1 MNDNIIQS
9 RIDFEKLG
17 DIYPPAKNVT
27 IEKEIFENID
37 CYWFRNKDELNSNKI
52 VLYLH
57 GGCFIFG
64 SLHSHKALVSHLA
77 KDLTLPFLLVE
88 YSLAPEKPFPNG
100 INDVFK
106 VYRALLARYPEN
118 EIILIGDSAGAGL
131 CVALLSKVNKYG
143 LRAPEYMIMISPW
156 IDLSC
161 SNSSMTLN
169 ADKDPVLQK
178 ERLLELASL
187 YAGNQNLSDINPTV
201 NLPDKFPP
209 TLILIGSDEI
219 LLDDSK
225 FIYNT
230 IAGTHGKTKLS
241 IYEKQSHVWLL
252 ENINTEQSQ
261 KAIREIKTFIEESI

>member
-1 MNDNIIQS
+1 MSDNIILS
-9 RIDFEKLG
+9 RCDFEKLG
-17 DIYPPAKNVT
+17 DIYPPAENVT
-27 IEKEIFENID
+27 IEKVIFENID
-37 CYWFRNKDELNSNKI
+37 CYWFRYNDDLNSNKI
-52 VLYLH
+52 AVYLH
-57 GGCFIFG
+57 GGCYVFG
-64 SLHSHKALVSHLA
+64 SMHSHKALVSNFA
-77 KDLTLPFLLVE
+77 KDLALPFLLIE
-88 YSLAPEKPFPNG
+88 YGLAPEKPYPNA
-100 INDVFK
+100 INDVLS
-106 VYRALLARYPEN
+106 VYRHLLSRYPDN
-118 EIILIGDSAGAGL
+118 EIILMGDSAGAGL
-131 CVALLSKVNKYG
+131 CVALLSKVNEYG

-187 YAGNQNLSDINPTV
+187 YTGNQNLSDINPTV

-225 FIYNT
+225 FIYNKAIST
-230 IAGTHGKTKLS
+230 QAKTKLS
-241 IYEKQSHVWLL
+241 IYEKQSPVWLL